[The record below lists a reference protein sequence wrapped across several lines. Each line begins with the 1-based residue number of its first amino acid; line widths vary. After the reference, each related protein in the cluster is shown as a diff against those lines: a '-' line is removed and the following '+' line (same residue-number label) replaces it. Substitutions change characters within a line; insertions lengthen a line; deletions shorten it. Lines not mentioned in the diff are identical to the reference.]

1 MARSD
6 PPPHEAPPEWFATP
20 AGAEE
25 VDMLRH
31 WVAGLSA
38 ELARTR
44 AERDAAQ
51 RELARVRAEL
61 EALRARLDSA
71 GLAAVVP
78 ASAPVELAGG
88 ATRSPSP
95 LRRAAA
101 WLRRL
106 GRGAV
111 VLGLLGAGLA
121 GVGGRL
127 LPVQLYVMTSDS
139 MAPSLPSGSLLV
151 VQATSPTAIWPG
163 EIVVFPSPLD
173 GRGTVTHRVVGVTL
187 QADGIVLRTRGDANP
202 AADPWLVPAT
212 AVRGKVVAV
221 VPRVGDALLTLQ
233 RPWVGR
239 AAAHDHL
246 P

>member
-6 PPPHEAPPEWFATP
+6 PPPHDAPPEWFTTP
-20 AGAEE
+20 AVAEE

-44 AERDAAQ
+44 EERDAAQ
-51 RELARVRAEL
+51 RELARIRAEL
-61 EALRARLDSA
+61 EVLRARLASA
-71 GLAAVVP
+71 G
-78 ASAPVELAGG
+78 SAPVSAPGGPVGG
-88 ATRSPSP
+88 AAAAPSP

-111 VLGLLGAGLA
+111 VLVVLGAALA

-127 LPVQLYVMTSDS
+127 LPVQFYVMTSDS
-139 MAPSLPSGSLLV
+139 MAPSLPPGSLLV
-151 VQATSPTAIWPG
+151 VQATPPTAIWPG

-173 GRGTVTHRVVGVTL
+173 GRGTVTHRVVGVAL
-187 QADGIVLRTRGDANP
+187 AADGVVLRTQGDANP
-202 AADPWLVPAT
+202 AADPWVVPAP

-221 VPRVGDALLTLQ
+221 VPLVGDAWLALQ

-239 AAAHDHL
+239 AALDH
-246 P
+246 PP